1 MNKVSG
7 LAGELVKAGY
17 YSAFFHGAENGSMG
31 FEAFA
36 KATGYQDYYGRT
48 EYNQD
53 KRFNG
58 YKDFDGMWAIWDE
71 EFLQFYALQMSQMKQ
86 PFITSV
92 FTASSHHPYKVPERY
107 QDIYKD
113 EPGDDNIMHKCIR
126 YADHALERFFQ
137 TAQQQPWYNNT
148 IFVITADHTNLNSRK
163 EYQTDLGVF
172 GVPIIIY
179 DPSGSIK
186 PERRHCIAQQIDIM
200 PTILN
205 HVGYNQPYVA
215 FGSDLL
221 NTPDSLTWAVN
232 HTNGIYQY
240 VKGDY
245 VMQYTDGGEIKSLY
259 NYKEDW
265 FMKNNLK
272 NKTGALEKNMEQEL
286 KAIIQS
292 YMERMIEDR
301 LTWDS
306 TK

>member
-1 MNKVSG
+1 
-7 LAGELVKAGY
+7 
-17 YSAFFHGAENGSMG
+17 
-31 FEAFA
+31 
-36 KATGYQDYYGRT
+36 
-48 EYNQD
+48 
-53 KRFNG
+53 
-58 YKDFDGMWAIWDE
+58 
-71 EFLQFYALQMSQMKQ
+71 
-86 PFITSV
+86 
-92 FTASSHHPYKVPERY
+92 
-107 QDIYKD
+107 
-113 EPGDDNIMHKCIR
+113 MHKCIR